1 MEPAHALGDLDRR
14 HASFP
19 AEPASAFPD
28 AGRGLPAG
36 LAFVGVEAST
46 LPNPA
51 KDGFR
56 MPPES
61 AEHEATI
68 MAWPCR
74 AELWED
80 LMTAAKAEFSTV
92 ANAIAEFE
100 PVIMVASSPADAG
113 EARAALSRRV
123 EVVQIPLDDSW
134 TRDNGPIFCLDDQG
148 RRAGVH
154 FCFNAWGGKYAGW
167 DRDQQ
172 AGGVLA
178 EWYGDRVYHAPV
190 VLEGGSVIIDSAGR
204 LVTTEQCLLHPNRN
218 PHLSRADIESTLR
231 NYLGAVEIVWLA
243 RGLVEDRDTDGHV
256 DLVAAFTDSG
266 SLLLQCRPP
275 GDPNHESMAENRDR
289 ARQAGL
295 DVVDFA
301 PLARADVGGQAVA
314 HSYLNLYQCNGAAI
328 IPLAGGA
335 NRDADEQALDLL
347 AKAFPR
353 RQVIGV
359 AGLTLAF
366 GGGGPHCIT
375 QQIPAR
381 RGKA

>member
-1 MEPAHALGDLDRR
+1 
-14 HASFP
+14 
-19 AEPASAFPD
+19 
-28 AGRGLPAG
+28 
-36 LAFVGVEAST
+36 
-46 LPNPA
+46 
-51 KDGFR
+51 

-61 AEHEATI
+61 AEHDATI

-80 LMTAAKAEFSTV
+80 LMTVAKGEYSAV

-100 PVIMVASSPADAG
+100 PVIMVASSPADSA

-123 EVVQIPLDDSW
+123 EVVEMPLDDSW
-134 TRDNGPIFCLDDQG
+134 TRDNGPVFCLDDRG

-154 FCFNAWGGKYAGW
+154 FGFNAWGGKYAVW
-167 DRDQQ
+167 DRDEQ
-172 AGGVLA
+172 AGGTLA
-178 EWYGDRVYHAPV
+178 ERFGDRVYDAPL
-190 VLEGGSVIIDSAGR
+190 VLEGGSVIIDSAGT

-218 PHLSRADIESTLR
+218 PHLSRADIQSALAD
-231 NYLGAVEIVWLA
+231 YLGAVKIVWLG

-256 DLVAAFTDSG
+256 DLIAAFTDSG
-266 SLLLQCRPP
+266 SLLLQSRPP

-295 DVVDFA
+295 DVIDFA
-301 PLARADVGGQAVA
+301 PLARAEVGGQAVA
-314 HSYLNLYQCNGAAI
+314 HSYLNLYRCNGAAI

-335 NRDADEQALDLL
+335 NRDADEQAADLL
-347 AKAFPR
+347 GRAFPGR
-353 RQVIGV
+353 EVIGV

-375 QQIPAR
+375 QPVPAR
-381 RGKA
+381 RPQP